1 VNAETMQP
9 EAMGNPA
16 QAVYSAKVIEE
27 AAHPRNVGRMPN
39 ADAYGIHRGGCGDTM
54 EIYLKLDKNGIQRA
68 MFMTSGRTPA
78 IAAGN
83 VLTTL
88 VQGLS
93 VEEVSRISASD
104 LIETLGGLP
113 DANAHCAELMVNA
126 LREAIAN
133 GRERGHPVKHTW
145 AGEAASVQR

>member
-1 VNAETMQP
+1 MEQQKESTQVA
-9 EAMGNPA
+9 
-16 QAVYSAKVIEE
+16 YSARVIEE
-27 AAHPRNVGRMPN
+27 ATHPHNVGRMPN

-54 EIYLKLDKNGIQRA
+54 EIYLQLDGNRIQGA

-78 IAAGN
+78 IAAGS

-93 VEEVSRISASD
+93 VEEASRISASD

-113 DANAHCAELMVNA
+113 DAHAHCAELMVNA

-133 GRERGHPVKHTW
+133 WRERGHHVKHTQ
-145 AGEAASVQR
+145 AGETVSERR